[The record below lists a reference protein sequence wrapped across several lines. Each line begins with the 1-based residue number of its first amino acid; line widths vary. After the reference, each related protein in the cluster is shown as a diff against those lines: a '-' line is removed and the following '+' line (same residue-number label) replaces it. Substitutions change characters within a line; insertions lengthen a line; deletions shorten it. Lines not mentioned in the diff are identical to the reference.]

1 MLTKFFALMC
11 RNPWLAAFG
20 AVSMLDAVFVISGLA
35 GRARWSDWL
44 FHSVVVSGV
53 SKKELT
59 DLGIAHVVAWTIL
72 PPIWFFLETFTSA
85 AHSTDAELKARY
97 DRLRIAQDLG
107 AKVWAAVLAA
117 ILFLVTK

>member
-1 MLTKFFALMC
+1 
-11 RNPWLAAFG
+11 
-20 AVSMLDAVFVISGLA
+20 MLDAVFVISGLA

-72 PPIWFFLETFTSA
+72 PPIWFFLETFTIEDHLLPSA